1 MSFIEDFY
9 NGNIEP
15 QKRNLK
21 QNSDYATDFSRL
33 CEIEYI
39 LKEKLGETEK
49 SLFIEYMNLW
59 GIISGDI
66 DFTGYKEGFRHGASF
81 ALDAFTQI
89 TE

>member
-15 QKRNLK
+15 QKRNSK
-21 QNSDYATDFSRL
+21 QNTVYTKDLSRL
-33 CEIEYI
+33 NEIEDT
-39 LKEKLGETEK
+39 LKEKLGEDEK

-66 DFTGYKEGFRHGASF
+66 DLCSYKMGFRHGSRF
-81 ALDAFTQI
+81 SIDVFNTDND
-89 TE
+89 